1 MFNDFLLLMPL
12 GASYNA
18 LNLHKKRQI
27 FSSRSAIY
35 SDSVSTYVTM
45 KKYRGSTYANNS
57 SGWVLLDA
65 AEQVFKITKERV
77 YNDKDG
83 KFTCKSKVFL
93 SA

>member
-1 MFNDFLLLMPL
+1 
-12 GASYNA
+12 
-18 LNLHKKRQI
+18 
-27 FSSRSAIY
+27 
-35 SDSVSTYVTM
+35 M

-83 KFTCKSKVFL
+83 KFILQVIGVEAELINT
-93 SA
+93 